1 MAQMIRASRQFRR
14 RVRRW
19 VVVHTAD
26 GSYAGILTAED
37 GHVIVLVQA
46 ELREHGAAP
55 LPLDGECIVPLTKVA
70 FVQVVDRP

>member
-14 RVRRW
+14 RVRQY

-26 GSYAGILTAED
+26 GSYAGILAAED
-37 GHVIVLVQA
+37 GHVVVLADA
-46 ELREHGAAP
+46 ELREHGADP
-55 LPLDGECIVPLTKVA
+55 VRLDGETIVPLARVA